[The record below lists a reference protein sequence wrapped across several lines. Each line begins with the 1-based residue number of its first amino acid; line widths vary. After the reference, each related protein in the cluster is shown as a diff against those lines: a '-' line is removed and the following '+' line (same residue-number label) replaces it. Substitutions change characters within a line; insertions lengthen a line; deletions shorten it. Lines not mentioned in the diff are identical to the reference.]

1 MNLLN
6 LLLIFIYSFQPA
18 ACWGDLGHR
27 TVAYFAQK
35 FLSKEA
41 AQLIDDLLPSSD
53 GWDIS
58 DAAVWPDKVIFHR
71 PFEGMFSYE
80 SILKALGNTGS
91 NAPGTAAGLLIA
103 SPNTENP
110 DCTCQPERLLTGTS

>member
-27 TVAYFAQK
+27 TVAYLAQK

-53 GWDIS
+53 GWDFS
-58 DAAVWPDKVIFHR
+58 DAAVWPDKVKFHG

-103 SPNTENP
+103 SPNTESP
-110 DCTCQPERLLTGTS
+110 DCTC